1 LASEPRVAA
10 DVLDVLLETVTHREE
25 NSEVNAISPVV
36 IAAASALTVM
46 LDTHKLE
53 ETCRLELSRL
63 LSGLIMLLA
72 AAVGQTR
79 GSGVNPVQ
87 TCLDSI
93 RSLFS
98 CVNCVVVAAS
108 LPTSCVDL
116 PGLASLLHT
125 LVSAVA
131 THAPHHLPAFV
142 AGFPVHQEAEES
154 RRVATLAVLQAA
166 TEARGAGDQ
175 ALLSSMVTSLLRAA
189 GDSSPLARKLALQGV
204 AGLAGCSAVDKEA
217 SAAQAVSALLA
228 GLDDLQCAS
237 VSLTALQG
245 LVDLLPSLPA
255 SQINPLTA
263 TASLKVRP
271 YFDSSSDDHRAAAV
285 SVYGALAG
293 FAVGEHRSQ
302 YLDHAQSWLLPVLL
316 HSSSPHPA
324 TSEACLATLRALASV
339 AQFPPLKEALSRYST
354 DQGFPALVQL
364 VVAAKCGILMEMFPA
379 CIAAGISYYRSTN
392 PLLRANVILLVT
404 ALLESTKAKEMD
416 DELVQS
422 ALQGIVG
429 LLGDQD
435 REVRRV
441 AAASIG
447 RVVAATLPVA

>member
-1 LASEPRVAA
+1 MELMAVDDLSERTSVVATVVLQFAIHSTRGVVSALLHLPSLPLDPAARLIWQTLASEPRVAA

-25 NSEVNAISPVV
+25 NSEVNSISPVV

-72 AAVGQTR
+72 AAVGQPR

-116 PGLASLLHT
+116 PGLASLLRT

-255 SQINPLTA
+255 SQITPLTA

-293 FAVGEHRSQ
+293 FAIGEHRSQ
-302 YLDHAQSWLLPVLL
+302 YLDHAQSVALLLPC
-316 HSSSPHPA
+316 SSA
-324 TSEACLATLRALASV
+324 
-339 AQFPPLKEALSRYST
+339 F
-354 DQGFPALVQL
+354 
-364 VVAAKCGILMEMFPA
+364 
-379 CIAAGISYYRSTN
+379 
-392 PLLRANVILLVT
+392 
-404 ALLESTKAKEMD
+404 
-416 DELVQS
+416 
-422 ALQGIVG
+422 
-429 LLGDQD
+429 
-435 REVRRV
+435 
-441 AAASIG
+441 
-447 RVVAATLPVA
+447 

>member
-1 LASEPRVAA
+1 M
-10 DVLDVLLETVTHREE
+10 
-25 NSEVNAISPVV
+25 I
-36 IAAASALTVM
+36 
-46 LDTHKLE
+46 
-53 ETCRLELSRL
+53 
-63 LSGLIMLLA
+63 
-72 AAVGQTR
+72 
-79 GSGVNPVQ
+79 
-87 TCLDSI
+87 
-93 RSLFS
+93 
-98 CVNCVVVAAS
+98 
-108 LPTSCVDL
+108 
-116 PGLASLLHT
+116 
-125 LVSAVA
+125 
-131 THAPHHLPAFV
+131 
-142 AGFPVHQEAEES
+142 
-154 RRVATLAVLQAA
+154 
-166 TEARGAGDQ
+166 
-175 ALLSSMVTSLLRAA
+175 
-189 GDSSPLARKLALQGV
+189 
-204 AGLAGCSAVDKEA
+204 CSVP
-217 SAAQAVSALLA
+217 
-228 GLDDLQCAS
+228 

-255 SQINPLTA
+255 SQITPLTA

-302 YLDHAQSWLLPVLL
+302 YLDHAQGWLLPVLL

-339 AQFPPLKEALSRYST
+339 AQFPPLKEALSRYSS

-441 AAASIG
+441 AAASVG